1 MIGEYMN
8 IPFINDMYEEKNIC
22 VNEFSSEFQSLID
35 TYIVSDNIVICV
47 CGNKHIDKRRAN
59 QLYYNRI

>member
-1 MIGEYMN
+1 MN

-35 TYIVSDNIVICV
+35 TYVHFYVRQQCLIQFLIFLNMI
-47 CGNKHIDKRRAN
+47 
-59 QLYYNRI
+59 Y